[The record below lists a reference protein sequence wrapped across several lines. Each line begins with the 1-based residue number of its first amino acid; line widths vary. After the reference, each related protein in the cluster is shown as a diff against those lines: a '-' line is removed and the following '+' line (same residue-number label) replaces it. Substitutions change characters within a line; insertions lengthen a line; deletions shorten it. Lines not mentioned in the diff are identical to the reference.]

1 MTTPTDAE
9 KLAAARAEAEAS
21 QERIRAAQMA
31 EAPILAAAAKT
42 TKAIQLPH
50 AQGFVD
56 LLAGPEAA
64 AFREVLQSH
73 IDSSLDDIPR
83 PLGVPGVEG
92 TKQMAERILTS
103 MTRGA
108 ESASTR
114 VSALQPIPEP
124 APVPDPAPT

>member
-1 MTTPTDAE
+1 MATLTDAE

-21 QERIRAAQMA
+21 QERIRAAQIA
-31 EAPILAAAAKT
+31 EAPILAAAAET

-50 AQGFVD
+50 AQGFLA

-64 AFREVLQSH
+64 AFRDALQSH

-108 ESASTR
+108 DSAQTR
-114 VSALQPIPEP
+114 VTALQPAPEPVAEP
-124 APVPDPAPT
+124 APT

>member
-1 MTTPTDAE
+1 MATLTDAE
-9 KLAAARAEAEAS
+9 KLAVARAEAEAS
-21 QERIRAAQMA
+21 QERIRAAQIA
-31 EAPILAAAAKT
+31 EAPILAAAAET

-64 AFREVLQSH
+64 AFRDLLQSH

-103 MTRGA
+103 MTR
-108 ESASTR
+108 SADSAQMR
-114 VSALQPIPEP
+114 VTALQPAPEP
-124 APVPDPAPT
+124 AAEPAPP